1 MSARLLGD
9 GVVEHERVCVSRRIV
24 GRRAIARRLCRRNR
38 RGVSSRSSPC
48 VGRCASLALVSIAQI
63 GCQRAS
69 LRCRRS
75 VCRRDVARYR
85 LVSRVRL
92 ARSGLS
98 RSRSAVDHD
107 RTVVEQARVE
117 SDHAEVD
124 RPVGTIVR
132 RRRHR
137 HRSIR
142 LSSGQREGEQPR
154 HIRHF
159 DRGVVD
165 EALER
170 VHGNLI
176 VVIFEAGD
184 IRELARVGRGRE
196 LGGRHK
202 LARMD
207 AVFVKVGYRHR
218 ELGNI
223 ARVLNAT
230 DNVPSVRLGYAV
242 LINSNLVIS
251 DVPKRNRGMARSGVN
266 HVGADRHDGIAWQR
280 STHGQRLEQEA
291 ERVIGFPIA
300 PLEHLVQPESR
311 LGIERRRVSC
321 ISIRERNLVASRT
334 IDRGRYHKRA
344 RVVGSNADRNAVHRL
359 VIRHARRPDGRHVL
373 EHIEGE
379 RLARVV
385 LREVQV
391 GKQGRL
397 VRDARSTGLG
407 IHKRAR
413 AVAAEQLLRSVIG
426 ASDVEG
432 EFALV
437 HIATVERLAQDESSV
452 VAFRRI
458 TVGEVKRVLDRSRC
472 RKHAVVVG
480 HRHHDCDGMAIE
492 RHALRTISGNPLAVP

>member
-1 MSARLLGD
+1 M
-9 GVVEHERVCVSRRIV
+9 
-24 GRRAIARRLCRRNR
+24 
-38 RGVSSRSSPC
+38 
-48 VGRCASLALVSIAQI
+48 
-63 GCQRAS
+63 
-69 LRCRRS
+69 
-75 VCRRDVARYR
+75 
-85 LVSRVRL
+85 
-92 ARSGLS
+92 
-98 RSRSAVDHD
+98 
-107 RTVVEQARVE
+107 
-117 SDHAEVD
+117 
-124 RPVGTIVR
+124 R

-142 LSSGQREGEQPR
+142 LSSDQLEGEQPR

-159 DRGVVD
+159 DRGVVR

-170 VHGNLI
+170 VHRNLV
-176 VVIFEAGD
+176 VVILEAGD
-184 IRELARVGRGRE
+184 IRELARVGRGRK

-207 AVFVKVGYRHR
+207 AVFVEVGHRHR
-218 ELGNI
+218 ELGSI

-230 DNVPSVRLGYAV
+230 DNIPSVYFSHTILV
-242 LINSNLVIS
+242 DSDLVIR
-251 DVPKRNRGMARSGVN
+251 DVPERNRSMTRSGVN
-266 HVGADRHDGIAWQR
+266 HVGADRHHGIAWQR

-291 ERVIGFPIA
+291 ECVIGFPVTS
-300 PLEHLVQPESR
+300 LEHLVQPESR

-321 ISIRERNLVASRT
+321 ISIRERNLVASRAV
-334 IDRGRYHKRA
+334 DRGRYHKRA
-344 RVVGSNADRNAVHRL
+344 RVVGSNTDRNAMHRL
-359 VIRHARRPDGRHVL
+359 VVRHARRPDGRHVL

-397 VRDARSTGLG
+397 VRNARSTGLG

-413 AVAAEQLLRSVIG
+413 AVAAKQRRSSVIG
-426 ASDVEG
+426 ASDVES

-458 TVGEVKRVLDRSRC
+458 TVGEVKRVLDRPRC

-480 HRHHDCDGMAIE
+480 HRHHNCGSMAIE
-492 RHALRTISGNPLAVP
+492 RHALRAISGNPLAVPRILAHHEGVRTRLGERCIAEGEVDRLAVRPSQRNSVGTR